1 MLLQTLRKSLLK
13 IFLLTLLV
21 ELIVLIPP
29 SNAAGSKPVLNINCG
44 QIVGGIDENG
54 TYGLFKPDVTV
65 RYYGSKLNITAY
77 FYRTPKTKKSETGQ
91 TIVTLTSNNSNLRQ
105 ISSKVDFER
114 KILENSQPQTGYYK
128 ILFEAVDGLKR
139 IGSFS
144 CLYKDYYF
152 STPLQDSSNSG
163 LGSGSSSGGINSRGF
178 NKLNCTFDGQKLYGS
193 VYFTTSSYSADFS
206 VYVSSSSYSSDL
218 QVYLT
223 SSSYSANSC
232 GLWHQTSSSYSA
244 DFIVYLT
251 SSSYSSDF
259 SINMTSSSY
268 SAGTR

>member
-1 MLLQTLRKSLLK
+1 MKKLLALILSTILL
-13 IFLLTLLV
+13 ISGL
-21 ELIVLIPP
+21 PA
-29 SNAAGSKPVLNINCG
+29 NAAGFKPVLNINCG
-44 QIVGGIDENG
+44 QIDGGIDENG

-65 RYYGSKLNITAY
+65 KYYGSPLKITAY
-77 FYRTPKTKKSETGQ
+77 FYRTPKTAKSETGK
-91 TIVTLTSNNSNLRQ
+91 TIVTITGSNSSTRLQTST
-105 ISSKVDFER
+105 VDFER
-114 KILENSQPQTGYYK
+114 KILEYSQPQTGYHK
-128 ILFEAVDGLKR
+128 ILFKAVDSLKR
-139 IGSFS
+139 KGSFS

-152 STPLQDSSNSG
+152 STPIQGSTNSG
-163 LGSGSSSGGINSRGF
+163 LGSGSSSGGSNSRGF
-178 NKLNCTFDGQKLYGS
+178 NRSNCTFDGQRLYGS

-206 VYVSSSSYSSDL
+206 VYVASSSYASDL

-232 GLWHQTSSSYSA
+232 GLWHKTSSSYLA

-259 SINMTSSSY
+259 SINLTNSSY